1 MLTEACSM
9 PAMGLTRAATMGTIP
24 DLAAERRMW
33 GWTSELPTGEE
44 NGTVGDGKAEALK
57 D

>member
-1 MLTEACSM
+1 M

-24 DLAAERRMW
+24 DLAAEQRMW